1 MVAREEALNTPLEG
15 SKLAQLNSNMASV
28 TPAWSS
34 VAAVPVW
41 VSRVPHSGDEV
52 GTGAALALNESARA
66 RPARARAAAI
76 ATLTLVTLRVR
87 LRTATARNS
96 FAVLLNF
103 LSRAMALSLSRS
115 LHILSV
121 N

>member
-1 MVAREEALNTPLEG
+1 MLF
-15 SKLAQLNSNMASV
+15 ASLLSIGEIRKGIELL
-28 TPAWSS
+28 PPS
-34 VAAVPVW
+34 
-41 VSRVPHSGDEV
+41 HSGDEA

-76 ATLTLVTLRVR
+76 AALTLVTLRVR

-103 LSRAMALSLSRS
+103 LSRTMALSLSQA

>member
-1 MVAREEALNTPLEG
+1 
-15 SKLAQLNSNMASV
+15 MASV

-96 FAVLLNF
+96 LAVLQIG
-103 LSRAMALSLSRS
+103 RASCRERVEISVVAVSLKKKVGGRR
-115 LHILSV
+115 
-121 N
+121 